1 MKIENAREGMYV
13 RIKPD
18 ISRTDARYSS
28 CDEMHNMCNK
38 VYRIDVITTDMDS
51 ISCAYI
57 GGYTWHLLDFEEV
70 KIDIPEKIVH
80 FDIKDLVI

>member
-1 MKIENAREGMYV
+1 MKVENAREGMYV

-38 VYRIDVITTDMDS
+38 VYQIGSISTDMDS
-51 ISCAYI
+51 ISCAHI
-57 GGYTWHLLDFEEV
+57 GGYTWHLLDLEEV

-80 FDIKDLVI
+80 FDIKELVI